1 MLPPVWYLPRLA
13 RLFYDSWK
21 LTDESS
27 GCPASA
33 LRGQDQRMTLR
44 RPPPPSGRSASYCRS
59 FIIYPEAK
67 GHHATCPRP
76 PLLADAQSA
85 GQVSFPDS
93 MYPVRHPARGPPA
106 LTCPH
111 PPCPLPAPLSARAH
125 PPRPASTQAQEI
137 CSAFSFALLP
147 AFSEFLNLGDFP
159 GGLVVKTSPSNAGGA
174 GSVPGQGA
182 KIPICLSATKPE
194 Y

>member
-1 MLPPVWYLPRLA
+1 MA

-21 LTDESS
+21 LTDERS

-44 RPPPPSGRSASYCRS
+44 RPPLPPPGRSASYCRS
-59 FIIYPEAK
+59 FIIHPEAK
-67 GHHATCPRP
+67 GHRATPPRP

-106 LTCPH
+106 PTCPQ
-111 PPCPLPAPLSARAH
+111 PPCPLPAPLSVLH
-125 PPRPASTQAQEI
+125 LLKPRKPV
-137 CSAFSFALLP
+137 LP
-147 AFSEFLNLGDFP
+147 FPLHSCLPSLNFLNLGDFP
-159 GGLVVKTSPSNAGGA
+159 GGLVVKTSPSNAGHA
-174 GSVPGQGA
+174 GSIPGQGT
-182 KIPICLSATKPE
+182 KIPHTLRPKYQNIKQN
-194 Y
+194 